1 MDQVNGFKLKQT
13 QHILIVDDDPD
24 TCALLDML
32 FRMWGYTSTVVY
44 NGPDAVQFV
53 ENIEPDAVVLDVM
66 MPQMDGWD
74 TFQQVRLR
82 SNVPVL
88 FLTAQP
94 SGDDAARALSLGA
107 NDYMSKP
114 FHPSE
119 LYARLEMLFAD
130 HRPSVFINRPPIQR
144 LQRPTVSIV
153 IPTLNEAENLP
164 LVLPYIPMD
173 WIDEVVL
180 VDGRSTDNTVKVAQE
195 LMPSIKIVLESRM
208 GKGAA
213 IRAGYQRS
221 LGDIIIVMDADGSH
235 DPREIPRFVNALI
248 EGSDFVKG
256 SRFAPGGG
264 TTDMPR
270 LRQAGNWFFVFLVN
284 LFYNVHFSDLCY
296 GYHATWRYCLDNLNL
311 EDIDGFEIDT
321 AVTVRAL
328 CQRLRI
334 TEIPSFEGYRFRG
347 EGKLRT
353 FPDGA
358 RVLLTILRET
368 LRNLRS
374 PNRTY
379 FEGFRNHQPGK
390 ITLPDTPE
398 VTRFFT
404 NNQNS

>member
-1 MDQVNGFKLKQT
+1 
-13 QHILIVDDDPD
+13 
-24 TCALLDML
+24 
-32 FRMWGYTSTVVY
+32 
-44 NGPDAVQFV
+44 
-53 ENIEPDAVVLDVM
+53 
-66 MPQMDGWD
+66 
-74 TFQQVRLR
+74 
-82 SNVPVL
+82 
-88 FLTAQP
+88 
-94 SGDDAARALSLGA
+94 
-107 NDYMSKP
+107 
-114 FHPSE
+114 
-119 LYARLEMLFAD
+119 
-130 HRPSVFINRPPIQR
+130 
-144 LQRPTVSIV
+144 
-153 IPTLNEAENLP
+153 
-164 LVLPYIPMD
+164 MD